1 MRIITGVQIP
11 EEEYMTVI
19 QLVITLVVVG
29 VIMWL
34 INAYIPMQSSI
45 KKILNV
51 VVIIVVILF
60 VLSAFGVLGSLS
72 GIRLDR

>member
-1 MRIITGVQIP
+1 MRIINLTEIP
-11 EEEYMTVI
+11 EEEYMTII
-19 QLVITLVVVG
+19 QLIVTIVVVG

-51 VVIIVVILF
+51 VVVIVVILF
-60 VLSAFGVLGSLS
+60 ILTAFGVIGSPSGLRLG
-72 GIRLDR
+72 